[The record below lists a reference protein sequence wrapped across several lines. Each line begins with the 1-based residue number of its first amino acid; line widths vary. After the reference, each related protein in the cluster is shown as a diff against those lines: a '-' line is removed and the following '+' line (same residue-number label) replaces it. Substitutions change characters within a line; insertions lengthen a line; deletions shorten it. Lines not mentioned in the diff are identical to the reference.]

1 MNNVSLYDIPRKL
14 RELCEREQYWVT
26 GPDGQGGISEAF
38 AKRLFEFLKYEEGKF
53 PFYFSHVAIFL
64 WRGNVLSWSLKW
76 KDDGVF
82 CCGGK
87 QCKFSVA
94 EILHSYLESR
104 RAVNLVRNMEV
115 VDLRSLIQSC
125 CPVPSDGRPS
135 TSGGAGGVSSRFLHS
150 NSGGRIVADTGVHLS
165 ANPGNVSGEELHASS
180 SHRASTRVADLS
192 AS

>member
-1 MNNVSLYDIPRKL
+1 M
-14 RELCEREQYWVT
+14 
-26 GPDGQGGISEAF
+26 
-38 AKRLFEFLKYEEGKF
+38 
-53 PFYFSHVAIFL
+53 
-64 WRGNVLSWSLKW
+64 LSWSLKW

-104 RAVNLVRNMEV
+104 RAVNYVRNMEV

-125 CPVPSDGRPS
+125 CPVPSCGRPS

-150 NSGGRIVADTGVHLS
+150 TSGGRVVADTGVHLS
-165 ANPGNVSGEELHASS
+165 ANPGNVSGEELLASS
-180 SHRASTRVADLS
+180 SHRASTQVADLS
-192 AS
+192 ASRVLNESGVNATSSPVADLTSQRRDRSGEYKVSARKLVLFFVVFLLLSTVHFWFCFFLLPSFKS